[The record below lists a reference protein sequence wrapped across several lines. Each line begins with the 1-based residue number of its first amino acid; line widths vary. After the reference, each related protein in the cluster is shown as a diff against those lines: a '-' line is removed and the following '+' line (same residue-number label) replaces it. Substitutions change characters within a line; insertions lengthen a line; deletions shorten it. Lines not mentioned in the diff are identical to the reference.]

1 MSARFDP
8 NRSATK
14 RQRGFSIVSA
24 IFLLV
29 VLSGLG
35 AAMLTFSNAQHTSSA
50 QDMQGTRAY
59 QAARSGLEWGIFK
72 LMNPPAPCFDS
83 PTSFV
88 PPAPT
93 LSSFTVTVT
102 CESFT
107 ASGVPV
113 YRIQSTACNQPG
125 AGGTCPGTPGGISY
139 IERQLQV
146 TL

>member
-1 MSARFDP
+1 MNSRYHP
-8 NRSATK
+8 TGTTK
-14 RQRGFSIVSA
+14 RSQHGFSIVSA

-35 AAMLTFSNAQHTSSA
+35 AAMLAFSNAQHTSSA

-59 QAARSGLEWGIFK
+59 QAARGGLEWGIFK
-72 LMNPPAPCFDS
+72 LMNPPAPCFAS

-107 ASGVPV
+107 ASGVTV

-125 AGGTCPGTPGGISY
+125 AGGACPGTPGGISY

>member
-1 MSARFDP
+1 MNGQYDP
-8 NRSATK
+8 IKTK
-14 RQRGFSIVSA
+14 KKTQRGFSIISA

-50 QDMQGTRAY
+50 QDMQGMRAY
-59 QAARSGLEWGIFK
+59 QAARAGVEWGVFK
-72 LMNPPAPCFDS
+72 LVNPPAACFAS

-93 LSSFTVTVT
+93 LSAFTVTVT
-102 CESFT
+102 CVPFT
-107 ASGVPV
+107 AAGVTV
-113 YRIQSTACNQPG
+113 YRVQSTACNQPV
-125 AGGTCPGTPGGISY
+125 AGTCPGTPGGISY